1 MVQPGE
7 ASGGKQVKMAITF
20 LGYLD
25 TPEEHIPGGK
35 KRCLFGCDSASDAA
49 DLPTAAG
56 FALPG
61 GSKTAVPAPFSYAI
75 IRGGSPLVLDS
86 TGSWG
91 AL

>member
-7 ASGGKQVKMAITF
+7 ASGRKQVSMAITF

-25 TPEEHIPGGK
+25 TPEEHISGGK
-35 KRCLFGCDSASDAA
+35 KRCLFGCDSALDTAS
-49 DLPTAAG
+49 LPTTAG
-56 FALPG
+56 FSLPG
-61 GSKTAVPAPFSYAI
+61 GSRTAAPAPFSYAI
-75 IRGGSPLVLDS
+75 VKGGTPLVLDS